1 MVHSSNNQEQLR
13 ELGQRLATFVRASAS
28 TSVGSNALLGAIS
41 DLVAEHPDLGP
52 PLRDLV
58 TRPAFQDLSR
68 FAAQGGSGAFVQ
80 RDALVSEFTRTYQP
94 DVVLAI
100 ATVLNGFLE
109 PPSEASSTFRSES
122 VRSSSFPS
130 SAHQD
135 SGQQRLVSVH
145 EQASDQHTSV
155 DGSVGQ
161 QAVSGIEGSNVS
173 NGFAEWAE
181 QAEDF
186 STTSGNRSNQSQKS
200 SQPAQQNINSASSA
214 GSTSTAPSKGNTI
227 LGFLVLA
234 TLTGVGILA
243 AINEESAVVE
253 TQQNLGLA
261 AISNLD
267 SLQNE
272 LDQAVLMCEIK
283 PLMRR
288 IEAVA
293 TEGNQ
298 AADQRKRGMLAA
310 ANRQLASL
318 DQPGSVK
325 YWENDQ
331 CSWGHQWFDVHADNG
346 FRTFVAVS
354 RKCKNP
360 RLSYYYSSDKAAKA
374 ILGKSS
380 LGLAG
385 HVTGT
390 IVIPYYVEGYHYLNL
405 DSLECGAS

>member
-1 MVHSSNNQEQLR
+1 MVNSWNNQEQLR

-122 VRSSSFPS
+122 VRSSFFPS

-135 SGQQRLVSVH
+135 SGQQSLVSAH

-161 QAVSGIEGSNVS
+161 QAVAGIEGANAS
-173 NGFAEWAE
+173 NGRAEWEE

-186 STTSGNRSNQSQKS
+186 FAKSDNRSNQTQKS
-200 SQPAQQNINSASSA
+200 SQPAQQNINSASSI
-214 GSTSTAPSKGNTI
+214 GSTSTSPLKGNTI
-227 LGFLVLA
+227 LGFLAVG
-234 TLTGVGILA
+234 TLIGVGILA

-253 TQQNLGLA
+253 TQQNSGLA
-261 AISNLD
+261 AISKLD

-283 PLMRR
+283 PLIRR

-293 TEGNQ
+293 TERNQ
-298 AADQRKRGMLAA
+298 TANQRKRGMLAA

-318 DQPGSVK
+318 DQPGKTK
-325 YWENDQ
+325 YSENDQ
-331 CSWGHQWFDVHADNG
+331 CSWGYQWFDVHADNH
-346 FRTFVAVS
+346 FRAFVAIS
-354 RKCKNP
+354 RKCKSP
-360 RLSYYYSSDKAAKA
+360 QLSYRYSSDQAGKTV
-374 ILGKSS
+374 LGTGFRDLS
-380 LGLAG
+380 G

-390 IVIPYYVEGYHYLNL
+390 ILIPYYEGGYAWLGFAR
-405 DSLECGAS
+405 LECGAG